1 MNVNLILWLS
11 IIWIVPLM
19 YFMLANEATFKKNIV
34 IGVTLPFEGREDG
47 EVMACLRKFKKRL
60 GVLCVLLVAVAVP
73 CAFVKKYPSAM
84 TLWLV
89 WLDLAIV
96 LPYIPY
102 VLCNRELKAIK
113 ARRGWRKQ
121 EPAVITVD
129 TGAMEA
135 PRWLSV
141 WWFVPAVAVSLLP
154 LLWETTLWA
163 LYVVN
168 AVCVVLFWF
177 GYRYAYRNKAE
188 RVDDDRDLTAVLTR
202 VRRYNWGKMW
212 LIAAWFMPLM
222 GLGMSLTLEH
232 PRVSTLIMVLLTAG
246 LVGAALHIEF
256 SLRRI
261 QEKLTAQSGQNWY
274 VDEDDLWPGGMFYY
288 NPNDSRLLIN
298 SRVGMN
304 STVNIAKR
312 SGQILIG
319 LTALLLVLLPFTGVL
334 LGAGGGQSMDLTVT
348 ETTLTASHGLRE
360 YVVERQDIADV
371 ELLEELPRGLRRTM
385 GTGMPNLLKGNF
397 AAPELGAVNVCLD
410 PTCPPFLLIEEDGGR
425 QYLLG
430 SREEGLVEQV
440 YEELK

>member
-1 MNVNLILWLS
+1 MTTRILLWLS
-11 IIWIVPLM
+11 LLWIVPLM
-19 YFMLANEATFKKNIV
+19 YFMIANETKFKKNIA
-34 IGVTLPFEGREDG
+34 IGVTLPFEGREDP
-47 EVMACLRKFKKRL
+47 EVVACLKRFKKRL
-60 GVLCVLLVAVAVP
+60 GAVCGGLIAAAAACNLVQDLG
-73 CAFVKKYPSAM
+73 KTT
-84 TLWLV
+84 TLV
-89 WLDLAIV
+89 MIWLDLAVV

-274 VDEDDLWPGGMFYY
+274 VGRKKM
-288 NPNDSRLLIN
+288 
-298 SRVGMN
+298 
-304 STVNIAKR
+304 
-312 SGQILIG
+312 
-319 LTALLLVLLPFTGVL
+319 
-334 LGAGGGQSMDLTVT
+334 
-348 ETTLTASHGLRE
+348 HG
-360 YVVERQDIADV
+360 
-371 ELLEELPRGLRRTM
+371 
-385 GTGMPNLLKGNF
+385 KK
-397 AAPELGAVNVCLD
+397 CLM
-410 PTCPPFLLIEEDGGR
+410 
-425 QYLLG
+425 Q
-430 SREEGLVEQV
+430 
-440 YEELK
+440 K